1 MEVKSGKH
9 YLVTELCRK
18 LGIEPHILRYWE
30 KEFEIKP
37 VRNSAGRRIY
47 NEAQLERLQLIKHLV
62 RTEKLTVA
70 GARRQLAKMSAH
82 PSQSTGPATSR
93 DHRQTLLWLKR
104 ELLTI
109 RARLG
114 ADPGQ

>member
-1 MEVKSGKH
+1 MEMKAGKY
-9 YLVTELCRK
+9 YLVTEVCSK
-18 LGIEPHILRYWE
+18 LGVEPHILRYWE

-47 NEAQLERLQLIKHLV
+47 NEVQLERLQLIKHLV

-70 GARRQLAKMSAH
+70 GARRHLAKM
-82 PSQSTGPATSR
+82 PSQPSESASA

-104 ELLTI
+104 ELLAI
-109 RARLG
+109 GSQLQG
-114 ADPGQ
+114 NPDQ